1 MLKLKKVIIQCITI
15 LQLVCIS
22 GLLPANSWAESP
34 VKADQSAE
42 DIIATQIVKSE
53 KLTEASSAQH
63 QAPSQSSQSVSVEND
78 LADGSFRALPS
89 LNTPVIDQ
97 AHVLSE
103 TELATLH
110 QKILAIHQQAK
121 AQIGVVIVPTTGQ
134 EDIFD
139 YSMRVAE
146 AWKLGTAKN
155 DNGILMT
162 VAINDRRIQI
172 LTGYGLEGVLP
183 DIILN
188 RIIREKITPDFKAGD
203 IAQGLLAGIDQI
215 DQILNM
221 DPEVAEKAA
230 KELQDR
236 QEQAL
241 LEQEARERILSIV
254 FIILLGGVI
263 ASYAIGNRL
272 SASLAG
278 VIGIISSLAN
288 GIGLLTSV
296 VIGFGIFLLII
307 TAIAQMVFQILLKT
321 FANGRGSGGGRG
333 GSGGFGGGSSGGGSS
348 GGYSGG
354 GGRFGGGGASG
365 SW

>member
-22 GLLPANSWAESP
+22 GLLPANSWAEST

-53 KLTEASSAQH
+53 KLTEASSIQH
-63 QAPSQSSQSVSVEND
+63 QMPSQSSQSVSV
-78 LADGSFRALPS
+78 AIRALPS

-188 RIIREKITPDFKAGD
+188 RIIREKITPDFKVGD

-321 FANGRGSGGGRG
+321 FANGRGGGRG

>member
-1 MLKLKKVIIQCITI
+1 MLTRRKGIIQSIAI
-15 LQLVCIS
+15 LQLLCLS
-22 GLLPANSWAESP
+22 GVFSASSWAESS
-34 VKADQSAE
+34 VEADQHAE

-53 KLTEASSAQH
+53 KFTEASSAQQ
-63 QAPSQSSQSVSVEND
+63 QAPSQSSQSVSVAND

-103 TELATLH
+103 TELATLN
-110 QKILAIHQQAK
+110 QKILALHQQAK
-121 AQIGVVIVPTTGQ
+121 AQIGIVIVPTTGQ
-134 EDIFD
+134 EDVFD

-146 AWKLGTAKN
+146 AWKLGAAKN

-203 IAQGLLAGIDQI
+203 IAQGLLAGINQI
-215 DQILNM
+215 EHILNM
-221 DPEVAEKAA
+221 DPEVAEQAA
-230 KELQDR
+230 KELQER
-236 QEQAL
+236 QEHAL
-241 LEQEARERILSIV
+241 LEQEAREHMLSIV
-254 FIILLGGVI
+254 FVILLGGVI

-278 VIGIISSLAN
+278 VIGIVSSLVN

-296 VIGFGIFLLII
+296 LIGFGIFLLII

-321 FANGRGSGGGRG
+321 FANSRGGGRG
-333 GSGGFGGGSSGGGSS
+333 GSGGFGGGSSGGYG
-348 GGYSGG
+348 GG